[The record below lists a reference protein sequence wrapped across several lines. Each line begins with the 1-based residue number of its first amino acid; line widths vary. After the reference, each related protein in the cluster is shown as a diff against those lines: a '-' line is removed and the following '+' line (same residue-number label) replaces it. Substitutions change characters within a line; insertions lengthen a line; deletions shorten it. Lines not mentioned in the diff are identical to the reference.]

1 MRDAISLGFYGVGG
15 GGGGDVPSGSIVIPP
30 NEKGELI
37 VSYDAYDEAS
47 GVPAVS
53 EITVFYAKNGIIPDS
68 AFKSI
73 INYGGPYINITTC
86 NLPKNIK
93 EIKKQAFYGDQ
104 RLKLDLPTSLKI
116 IGDQAFRYCNSLQI
130 ETIPA
135 SVVTIENRAFANC
148 SKLQSI
154 TFLGT
159 PESIDANTFVSC
171 SNLTVLRVPWA
182 QGAIAGAPWG
192 ATNATV
198 IYNYKG
204 E

>member
-1 MRDAISLGFYGVGG
+1 MRDAVSLGFYGVGG
-15 GGGGDVPSGSIVIPP
+15 GGGGDVPPGSIIIPP
-30 NEKGELI
+30 NEKGKLI
-37 VSYDAYDEAS
+37 VSYDAYDDTS
-47 GVPAVS
+47 GTNAVS
-53 EITVFYAKNGIIPDS
+53 EITVIYAEKGVIPEG
-68 AFKSI
+68 AFKSMV
-73 INYGGPYINITTC
+73 NQASAYCYITTC
-86 NLPKNIK
+86 NLPKSIK
-93 EIKKQAFYGDQ
+93 EIQAFAFHADQ
-104 RLKLDLPTSLKI
+104 KLKLDLPTSLKI

-135 SVVTIENRAFANC
+135 SVITIENRAFANC

-159 PESIDANTFVSC
+159 PESIDANTFVGC

-198 IYNYKG
+198 VYNYKG